1 MATWWSGFP
10 DARRGGPAPLL
21 SASFRFRR
29 GSRTASRPPGK
40 GAQGDDRGAVCEVER
55 ERGRLGA
62 RGLRFRCR
70 RPAFF
75 LFVRRAC
82 PERLPA
88 LVSCPRVS
96 VSGERRP
103 GDAPAVR
110 PEPPVFLRRRRRVLW
125 PQPRSLDENRPRPCS
140 PQRTIRASQECLRL
154 LASLLVL

>member
-62 RGLRFRCR
+62 
-70 RPAFF
+70 
-75 LFVRRAC
+75 
-82 PERLPA
+82 
-88 LVSCPRVS
+88 RVS